1 MRMPPVLLSGRFP
14 SASVPQGSFWLICV
28 GRLVLLVPPAPPV
41 PAEEASLGC
50 LVPRCLGPLKALAAP
65 WRRTPP
71 DCLAPGPLGSWE
83 VLASPWWRVPRGRL
97 LPRRQ
102 GPSKAVRLWHHAS
115 GLPVLGRRVPLKA
128 LAAPWGRAPLVLL
141 LQGLLVPWRTA
152 VRSWWRAILGCGL
165 PCLRVPLKVLVSPW
179 WQPPPSCLAPGL
191 LGASQVAVAAS

>member
-97 LPRRQ
+97 RPRRQ
-102 GPSKAVRLWHHAS
+102 GPSKAVWLWHHAS
-115 GLPVLGRRVPLKA
+115 GYPVLGRRVPLKA
-128 LAAPWGRAPLVLL
+128 LVAPWG
-141 LQGLLVPWRTA
+141 
-152 VRSWWRAILGCGL
+152 
-165 PCLRVPLKVLVSPW
+165 
-179 WQPPPSCLAPGL
+179 QPPPSCLAPGR
-191 LGASQVAVAAS
+191 LGALKTAAAS